1 METARPSGFV
11 EDRSSRAAGAS
22 GVGRLVDALPQAVLS
37 DITHLLVSEDSPDR
51 ILAAVADGL
60 SELVPHDSLT
70 LYGAE
75 PPLRR
80 LRPVLVRDPQYE
92 EEIRAL
98 GTIPY
103 GRGISGITAETR
115 VPQLANDVHMDP
127 RAITVPNTPN
137 DPESLIAIPLLAR
150 DDLKGVLCLHRL
162 GENQHF
168 TVQEFKLAIV
178 FSELAALA
186 IDNGEIRRRLEAEVI
201 TDHLTALYNHRYFHE
216 RLAEEVRRAN
226 RQHGSVSLIVY
237 DIDDFKRVNDTYGH
251 LAGDQV
257 LQGVASVTRETCRM
271 EDVICR
277 IGGEEFAVILPGTP
291 LSEAA
296 LLAERLRE
304 GIPRVA
310 MPGIGQITVSA
321 GVAVGPLH
329 ASSPREL
336 MACADMALLD
346 AKGAG
351 KDQIRVFQAEQQ
363 LALEVSPG
371 PGSSKGE
378 DSGNGHGHG
387 TQARLA
393 SMSARGEIRSAAELR
408 VLQNLSAKLSRLT
421 DVGEI
426 GDTITAELRSLI
438 DYHNCRV
445 YLLQSDGQTLVP
457 IAFRGSLSEYQGETF
472 DALLTRVGEGLTGLV
487 AERGESYYT
496 PNANDDPHAVLIPGT
511 PELDESILGVPMK
524 YGDRMVG
531 VLVLSKLGIDQ
542 FDQEDTRLLEALAAG
557 AAVAFENAR
566 LLQAEHQAVVELERA
581 YVSTVESLANA
592 LEAKDDYTVDHCRAL
607 AEMAL
612 AVGTEMGL
620 VGERLRHLEL
630 GALFHDIGKIGVP
643 SDVIRK
649 PGPLTAGERRT
660 MNLHPEIGER
670 ILAPVPFLQPVRPIV
685 RSSHERWDGNGYPD
699 GLAGEAIPL
708 ESRIVFV
715 CDAFHAM
722 TTNRPYRAALSTGEA
737 VRRLRLSSGTQFDRD
752 VVEVFVRLLR
762 QGRITFGHGA
772 EELAS
777 VR

>member
-1 METARPSGFV
+1 
-11 EDRSSRAAGAS
+11 
-22 GVGRLVDALPQAVLS
+22 
-37 DITHLLVSEDSPDR
+37 
-51 ILAAVADGL
+51 
-60 SELVPHDSLT
+60 
-70 LYGAE
+70 
-75 PPLRR
+75 
-80 LRPVLVRDPQYE
+80 
-92 EEIRAL
+92 
-98 GTIPY
+98 
-103 GRGISGITAETR
+103 
-115 VPQLANDVHMDP
+115 
-127 RAITVPNTPN
+127 
-137 DPESLIAIPLLAR
+137 
-150 DDLKGVLCLHRL
+150 
-162 GENQHF
+162 
-168 TVQEFKLAIV
+168 
-178 FSELAALA
+178 
-186 IDNGEIRRRLEAEVI
+186 
-201 TDHLTALYNHRYFHE
+201 
-216 RLAEEVRRAN
+216 
-226 RQHGSVSLIVY
+226 
-237 DIDDFKRVNDTYGH
+237 
-251 LAGDQV
+251 
-257 LQGVASVTRETCRM
+257 
-271 EDVICR
+271 
-277 IGGEEFAVILPGTP
+277 VILPGTP
-291 LSEAA
+291 LPEAA
-296 LLAERLRE
+296 RLAERIRE
-304 GIPRVA
+304 GIHRVA
-310 MPGIGQITVSA
+310 MPAIGQITVSG

-336 MACADMALLD
+336 MACADMALLE

-351 KDQIRVFQAEQQ
+351 KNQVRVFQAQQQ
-363 LALEVSPG
+363 LALEISPG
-371 PGSSKGE
+371 PAPSKREG
-378 DSGNGHGHG
+378 SGNGPGHG

-408 VLQNLSAKLSRLT
+408 VLQNLSAKLNSLI

-445 YLLQSDGQTLVP
+445 YLLQPDGQTLVP
-457 IAFRGSLSEYQGETF
+457 IAFRGSLSEYRGETF

-531 VLVLSKLGIDQ
+531 VVVLSKLGIDQ
-542 FDQEDTRLLEALAAG
+542 FDEEDTRLLEALAAG

-566 LLQAEHQAVVELERA
+566 LLRAEHQAVVELERA
-581 YVSTVESLANA
+581 YVSTVEALANA

-612 AVGTEMGL
+612 AVGAEMGL
-620 VGERLRHLEL
+620 TGQRLRHLEL

-643 SDVIRK
+643 SDIIRK
-649 PGPLTAGERRT
+649 PGPLTAGERRN

-722 TTNRPYRAALSTGEA
+722 TTNRPYRAALSTREA
-737 VRRLRLSSGTQFDRD
+737 VRRLRLSSDTQFDRD
-752 VVEVFVRLLR
+752 VVEVFVRLLH
-762 QGRITFGHGA
+762 QGRITFGHGSSEGD

-777 VR
+777 AR